1 MLIGVAGSREGL
13 GDCAAGY
20 GSLSERSQAAS
31 SKQQAAGRQAG
42 WLIMSR
48 LVGAS
53 NALNLHEIFDRPRH
67 RRRVQQRMGT
77 ARGAGLEAYGIHC
90 PGYMPTSP
98 TPHPPHSWHIR
109 RIVRCVAMPLP
120 CHLPRA
126 VVLSLL
132 PHASC
137 QLPPSPW
144 LSLVPRASCQ
154 VPAKR
159 KILAATMQTLW
170 QHGLNS
176 TLFSVFPSFSL
187 PPLHSPPLFLSR
199 SPWHFIMHDSW
210 QFIATTTT
218 ARSQG

>member
-1 MLIGVAGSREGL
+1 
-13 GDCAAGY
+13 
-20 GSLSERSQAAS
+20 
-31 SKQQAAGRQAG
+31 
-42 WLIMSR
+42 MSR

-53 NALNLHEIFDRPRH
+53 NALNLHEIFDRPRL
-67 RRRVQQRMGT
+67 RRRVQPRMGRL
-77 ARGAGLEAYGIHC
+77 RGAGLEAGGIHC
-90 PGYMPTSP
+90 PGYMPTLP

-126 VVLSLL
+126 VRLSLL

-137 QLPPSPW
+137 LLLRPLAFS
-144 LSLVPRASCQ
+144 RASCQ

-176 TLFSVFPSFSL
+176 TLCSVSPSL
-187 PPLHSPPLFLSR
+187 PLSPSLSLSR
-199 SPWHFIMHDSW
+199 SPS
-210 QFIATTTT
+210 TLPGT
-218 ARSQG
+218 S

>member
-1 MLIGVAGSREGL
+1 MKYLTGQDTDVECNSEWVRQGVP
-13 GDCAAGY
+13 
-20 GSLSERSQAAS
+20 
-31 SKQQAAGRQAG
+31 G
-42 WLIMSR
+42 WKLMAFIALVICR
-48 LVGAS
+48 L
-53 NALNLHEIFDRPRH
+53 
-67 RRRVQQRMGT
+67 RR
-77 ARGAGLEAYGIHC
+77 L
-90 PGYMPTSP
+90 
-98 TPHPPHSWHIR
+98 HIR
-109 RIVRCVAMPLP
+109 RIAGTSVASFAALQCLCLAT
-120 CHLPRA
+120 CHVQWYSPYCLM
-126 VVLSLL
+126 
-132 PHASC
+132 PHASY
-137 QLPPSPW
+137 LRPLGF
-144 LSLVPRASCQ
+144 LSCLVPRASCQ